1 MKTIAVNGMEFMLGL
16 KWLHKIVNAGTID
29 ERREKTAITENERDE
44 IKKILT
50 DNDLLQAEKWH
61 KIARL
66 YSEIN
71 G

>member
-1 MKTIAVNGMEFMLGL
+1 MKTITVNGMEFMLGL